1 LCRNEP
7 LGKVHFHEI
16 HGNEA
21 AMDRFEDLRAFV
33 QAVESGS
40 LTRAAEALQVATSAV
55 SRRIKELEGRLG
67 TQLLQRTTRQMRLTA
82 AGETFHARAVEI
94 LQALEEAEAEAGR
107 ESRTLTGPL
116 RIAVPLSFGRSHL
129 APVLVEFAGAHP
141 GLELD
146 ADFSDRVV
154 DLVAEGYDLAVR
166 IGNLRDSSLIARKLL
181 DVRMVVAAAP
191 AFWQRHGM
199 PADAAALGALPAL
212 CYTGSERVD
221 SWRYLDPRGA
231 SGVVHMRATMRS
243 TNGGF
248 LREAA
253 IAGLGVVM
261 QPSFLLHEAVRD
273 GRLVPVLCDHRWPAI
288 AIHVVYPQTRHLS
301 ARARALIDMLRA
313 RLGSRPDWEEFVGD
327 NLARA
332 APAAAGA
339 SAGS

>member
-1 LCRNEP
+1 
-7 LGKVHFHEI
+7 
-16 HGNEA
+16 
-21 AMDRFEDLRAFV
+21 MDRFEDLRAFV

-55 SRRIKELEGRLG
+55 SRRIKDLEGRLG

-94 LQALEEAEAEAGR
+94 LQALEEAETEAGCQ
-107 ESRTLTGPL
+107 SRTLTGPL
-116 RIAVPLSFGRSHL
+116 RIAAPLSFGMSHL
-129 APVLVEFAGAHP
+129 APILVDFARRHP

-146 ADFSDRVV
+146 VDFSDRVV
-154 DLVAEGYDLAVR
+154 DLVAEGHDLAVR

-191 AFWQRHGM
+191 AFWNSHGT
-199 PADAAALGALPAL
+199 PAHPRALAELPAL

-221 SWRYLDPRGA
+221 SWRYTDPHGA
-231 SGVVHMRATMRS
+231 PGVVHMRAAMRA

-248 LREAA
+248 LRDAA

-261 QPSFLLHEAVRD
+261 QPSFLLVDAVRA
-273 GRLVPVLCDHRWPAI
+273 GVLVPALCDHRWPTV

-301 ARARALIDMLRA
+301 ARARAFIDTLRA
-313 RLGSRPDWEEFVGD
+313 CLGSRPCWEAFVD
-327 NLARA
+327 EAAARP
-332 APAAAGA
+332 APAAAA
-339 SAGS
+339 SA